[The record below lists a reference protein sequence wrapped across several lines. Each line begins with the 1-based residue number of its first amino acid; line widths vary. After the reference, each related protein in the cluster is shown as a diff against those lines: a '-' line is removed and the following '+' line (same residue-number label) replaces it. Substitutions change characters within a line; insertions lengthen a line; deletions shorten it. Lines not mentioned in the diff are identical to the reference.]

1 MGIIMS
7 VFSSYKKI
15 FLLGFITVVLV
26 TVPIFVFM
34 AQQTQQ
40 TKSKASASTTL
51 TFEPVSSTASPIST
65 KVGDILTLNVMLDP
79 GEGTATPNEISFA
92 KLTIIYDSTKFT
104 TESRCLTENKI
115 QNALFTVLEGPLC
128 EPGKA
133 SISLSIGADPANAV
147 KTKTK
152 IATLQLKASATTEG
166 NNPSRVAF
174 DITGNA
180 TQILS
185 IAAGDKTNENVTNL
199 LSTSTPA
206 LITIN
211 AASTQDSQGGANPT
225 ATPTPAPANTPP
237 ASTGPTPTPIVIVRT
252 IGGGTPSAEITP
264 EATIPT
270 PTIAPEVIIQT
281 PPTIIL
287 PPTGPG
293 GSLLKVGIIGTI
305 LTIIGGAL
313 LLVL

>member
-1 MGIIMS
+1 MI
-7 VFSSYKKI
+7 
-15 FLLGFITVVLV
+15 LV
-26 TVPIFVFM
+26 TIPVVVFM

-65 KVGDILTLNVMLDP
+65 KVGDVLTLNVMLDP

-115 QNALFTVLEGPLC
+115 QNALSTVLEGPLC
-128 EPGKA
+128 EAGKA

-152 IATLQLKASATTEG
+152 IATLQLKASAITEG

-174 DITGNA
+174 DIAGNA

-185 IAAGDKTNENVTNL
+185 IAIGDKTNENVTNL

-206 LITIN
+206 LISIN
-211 AASTQDSQGGANPT
+211 AASTQGGPNPT
-225 ATPTPAPANTPP
+225 ATPTPTPTNTPP
-237 ASTGPTPTPIVIVRT
+237 ASTGPTPTPLVVVGT

-264 EATIPT
+264 EATIST
-270 PTIAPEVIIQT
+270 PTIAPEMITQA
-281 PPTIIL
+281 PPTAIL

-293 GSLLKVGIIGTI
+293 ENILRIGIIGTI

-313 LLVL
+313 LLVF